1 MLFNSL
7 TKSDLFKIIDIQLE
21 DLKNNLIDKNN
32 TLQFSKTAK
41 EFLIRDGAHREWGAR
56 PLRRL
61 IQNEVE
67 NKISNKFIKG
77 EIKNDKL
84 VTVKAKGGLLVFTQ
98 FPKPSKKTE

>member
-1 MLFNSL
+1 M
-7 TKSDLFKIIDIQLE
+7 
-21 DLKNNLIDKNN
+21 DKNN

-41 EFLIRDGAHREWGAR
+41 EFLIRDGSHREWGAR

-77 EIKNDKL
+77 EFKNDKL
-84 VTVKAKGGLLVFTQ
+84 VTVKAKRDSLVFTQ
-98 FPKPSKKTE
+98 FSKPSKKQKK